1 MIIHPF
7 GLSNKSSTKNLY
19 KAYYKNKFFHFN
31 NSFDQKYIKQKLF
44 DNYGNKAKKFKIL
57 SSTLSLKKFDS
68 LKIND
73 QICFVKIDVEGFDHL
88 VLYGMKKCINKFLPI
103 ILVEYNYSNF
113 SKVHKFLKKKYS
125 CFIYDLKRNK
135 MILLKKKQIQKLN
148 KGEIL
153 EDRFKKNSVNI
164 FFIKRKT

>member
-1 MIIHPF
+1 M
-7 GLSNKSSTKNLY
+7 
-19 KAYYKNKFFHFN
+19 
-31 NSFDQKYIKQKLF
+31 
-44 DNYGNKAKKFKIL
+44 
-57 SSTLSLKKFDS
+57 SLKKFDN
-68 LKIND
+68 LKIKD
-73 QICFVKIDVEGFDHL
+73 QVCFIKIDVEGLDHL
-88 VLYGMKKCINKFLPI
+88 VLYGMKKCIEKFLPV

-125 CFIYDLKRNK
+125 CFIYDLKKNK

-164 FFIKRKT
+164 FFIKRKI